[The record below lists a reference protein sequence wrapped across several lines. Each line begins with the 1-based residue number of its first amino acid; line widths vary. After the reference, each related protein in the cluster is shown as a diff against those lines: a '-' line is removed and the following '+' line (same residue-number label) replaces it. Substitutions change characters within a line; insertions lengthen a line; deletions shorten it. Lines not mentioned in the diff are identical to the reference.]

1 MVPSIINSTTIDV
14 RRILILVYHMRV
26 FGNLAKKLKGRGVE
40 IVSTGVT
47 ARTLQDAGITVK
59 DISDFIPLSLLSLAS
74 DK

>member
-26 FGNLAKKLKGRGVE
+26 FGNLAKRLKGRGVE

-47 ARTLQDAGITVK
+47 VRSLQDACITVK
-59 DISDFIPLSLLSLAS
+59 VIPLFLLSLAS